1 MSSKPIIT
9 ASTSTPTSTPVSA
22 PTPTEPP
29 PSWRKSVTQEYRSQ
43 EIRSIAEFLSKLEDP
58 HASISSKL
66 AIASRFEKDVF
77 DKGKSLNDYKKKITK
92 RLRKL
97 SQNYKGGAAAAAAA
111 ASAAVSGRNGN
122 NTVAAAVTVV
132 TVVPVSGNIAGV
144 VTNTS
149 TAVRGVPPPSLGS
162 SKHHNSTPTSSI
174 VNPTSPYLPNTI
186 IPNNNNNNNTMIT
199 NTPTPNP
206 TLTHE
211 QYRTEQN
218 SILKLEAVLR
228 KKYGKSLLFIVEHKE
243 RAIHAILSKGG
254 SDNIQK
260 AQTLRLHTENASEW
274 AVEIGVVP
282 ENTLL
287 IGNITN
293 TTNNTNMI
301 KVKRTKKMPRR
312 LLHLQN
318 IEGYLK
324 NRLDN
329 IRTHVVKL
337 ATPNLFLE
345 ECLDTIGKELVSN
358 SSNSSNSNSS
368 QNSKDAAAAVVVA
381 SPSLLMVSNDNN
393 GMTRDILSKGAAA
406 AFMKHK
412 NTIKSPLLLSSQA
425 SSLESDELN
434 KSTTENNKQQ
444 QQLEQL
450 EQQKLEQ
457 KWGLDAFRICLNHT
471 TNPPLPLVYRTAE
484 DVKKTGLIHLNRIRY
499 AAETMMAYLTIPNE
513 DIDDNDQ
520 QQSQPPPNK
529 KLKMNDDSSSSSN
542 SNSNNNNNKNKIS
555 SLNTLL
561 KCCPRKMHG
570 IALEACDFLENMYD
584 NDGTIMTMVDDDYD
598 VNNNTAS
605 LTTTTTTSTT
615 STTTTRN
622 SNTIIS
628 NSNNNKPVTIA
639 NTQGKY
645 IVLEDAWN
653 KMMKYQ
659 QPPNPPPP
667 PTTTPPSLS
676 QENNNS
682 NEIKQTIPKKRI
694 KHILRSKVL
703 FTPGNNPPTI
713 YLNELRKKGGEVR
726 YSHSRCDNVGNGG
739 VGSGGSSVAGATL
752 VMRFGNAFVMHIYF
766 SPLMVLVRA
775 ATATT
780 NTITPQKSTTTTN
793 TTGTTN
799 TTNTTSTTTIND
811 NSDLFRNEI
820 MDGGLD
826 VWIRPIAPTGFRSSS
841 GGNSCGGSNFG
852 GVSAI
857 PEHRIAKWLDCASAR
872 ATNVLRKCFAEVR
885 YVNDDNDNAN
895 NDNTKK
901 SNLKDFEIQ
910 MMEGSALLKFLG
922 IARDT
927 YYNPDDTDWGVDTMD
942 LYTPGMNGAQPL
954 PSN

>member
-1 MSSKPIIT
+1 M
-9 ASTSTPTSTPVSA
+9 
-22 PTPTEPP
+22 
-29 PSWRKSVTQEYRSQ
+29 
-43 EIRSIAEFLSKLEDP
+43 
-58 HASISSKL
+58 
-66 AIASRFEKDVF
+66 
-77 DKGKSLNDYKKKITK
+77 G
-92 RLRKL
+92 
-97 SQNYKGGAAAAAAA
+97 
-111 ASAAVSGRNGN
+111 
-122 NTVAAAVTVV
+122 
-132 TVVPVSGNIAGV
+132 
-144 VTNTS
+144 
-149 TAVRGVPPPSLGS
+149 
-162 SKHHNSTPTSSI
+162 
-174 VNPTSPYLPNTI
+174 
-186 IPNNNNNNNTMIT
+186 
-199 NTPTPNP
+199 
-206 TLTHE
+206 
-211 QYRTEQN
+211 
-218 SILKLEAVLR
+218 
-228 KKYGKSLLFIVEHKE
+228 HKE
-243 RAIHAILSKGG
+243 RAIHAILCKGG

-282 ENTLL
+282 ENALL

-345 ECLDTIGKELVSN
+345 EYLDTIGKELV
-358 SSNSSNSNSS
+358 SSNSNSS

-381 SPSLLMVSNDNN
+381 SPSLLMISNDNN
-393 GMTRDILSKGAAA
+393 GMTRDILSKAAA
-406 AFMKHK
+406 APFMKHK

-434 KSTTENNKQQ
+434 KSTIENNKQQ
-444 QQLEQL
+444 QQL

-471 TNPPLPLVYRTAE
+471 TNPPFPLVYRTAE
-484 DVKKTGLIHLNRIRY
+484 DVKNTGLIHLNRIRY

-529 KLKMNDDSSSSSN
+529 KLKMIDDSSSSNSN
-542 SNSNNNNNKNKIS
+542 SNSNNNNNNNKIS

-605 LTTTTTTSTT
+605 LTTTTTTTTT

-659 QPPNPPPP
+659 QPPNPRPP

-676 QENNNS
+676 QENN
-682 NEIKQTIPKKRI
+682 KKKKKKKKIPKK
-694 KHILRSKVL
+694 
-703 FTPGNNPPTI
+703 
-713 YLNELRKKGGEVR
+713 KK
-726 YSHSRCDNVGNGG
+726 
-739 VGSGGSSVAGATL
+739 
-752 VMRFGNAFVMHIYF
+752 
-766 SPLMVLVRA
+766 
-775 ATATT
+775 
-780 NTITPQKSTTTTN
+780 K
-793 TTGTTN
+793 
-799 TTNTTSTTTIND
+799 
-811 NSDLFRNEI
+811 
-820 MDGGLD
+820 
-826 VWIRPIAPTGFRSSS
+826 
-841 GGNSCGGSNFG
+841 
-852 GVSAI
+852 
-857 PEHRIAKWLDCASAR
+857 K
-872 ATNVLRKCFAEVR
+872 KK
-885 YVNDDNDNAN
+885 
-895 NDNTKK
+895 KK
-901 SNLKDFEIQ
+901 S
-910 MMEGSALLKFLG
+910 
-922 IARDT
+922 
-927 YYNPDDTDWGVDTMD
+927 
-942 LYTPGMNGAQPL
+942 
-954 PSN
+954 